1 MSAAPRV
8 SPATGFRM
16 ATRDWLMLLL
26 CSVCWG
32 SAYTFNKLIIPE
44 IAPLTIT
51 AGRLAIA
58 CVFLTALVRLSGHVL
73 PPFGR
78 AWLPFF
84 VFTLFSNVIPFV
96 MVLKGQKETAS
107 GLAAVLGATTPLFLI
122 ILAHLFT
129 TDERMEPRK
138 LAGVLVGIIGVA
150 VVMGADALAGWST
163 ALGAKLLLVAA
174 SVLYAIGAVYSKRLV
189 GHPPLVIAAM
199 QMTCGLLISAPMAL
213 LIDQPWTQ
221 AMPSQR
227 ALLALAGTA
236 IIGSSFAAVTYFHV
250 LRRAGATN
258 AMFVTLLVPVTPI
271 LLGGMLYGERLLLR
285 ELAGATIIAA
295 ALLIID
301 GRLTDMLWARYR
313 ILFST

>member
-1 MSAAPRV
+1 MTTQLTP
-8 SPATGFRM
+8 GFRM

-44 IAPLTIT
+44 VPALTIT
-51 AGRLAIA
+51 ASRLAIA
-58 CVFLTALVRLSGHVL
+58 CVVLTLLARLAGHHL
-73 PPFGR
+73 PPVGR
-78 AWLPFF
+78 AWAPFL
-84 VFTLFSNVIPFV
+84 VFTLFSNVVPFL

-122 ILAHLFT
+122 LLAHLFT
-129 TDERMEPRK
+129 TDERLESRK
-138 LAGVLVGIIGVA
+138 LAGVLVGIIGVG

-163 ALGAKLLLVAA
+163 ALGAKLLLIAA
-174 SVLYAIGAVYSKRLV
+174 SVLYAIGAIYSKRLV
-189 GHPPLVIAAM
+189 GYPPLVLAAM
-199 QMTCGLLISAPMAL
+199 QMTCGCLITTPFAL

-221 AMPSQR
+221 AMPSHQ

-236 IIGSSFAAVTYFHV
+236 IIGSSLSAVTYFHV

-271 LLGGMLYGERLLLR
+271 LLGAAFLGEHLLAR
-285 ELAGATIIAA
+285 ELMGAAVIAA
-295 ALLIID
+295 ALLIVD
-301 GRLTDMLWARYR
+301 GRMVAVLRAQFRTR
-313 ILFST
+313 S